1 MINHCFEY
9 APRFLLIDEMEDM
22 KQSDQATL
30 LSLLQDGCLVE
41 RKVSKTR
48 RSDFTYSVFATCD
61 DTKKLK
67 ERLLSRFAVI
77 ELKAYDS

>member
-61 DTKKLK
+61 DTT
-67 ERLLSRFAVI
+67 A
-77 ELKAYDS
+77 

>member
-61 DTKKLK
+61 ELK